1 MGVSILRPL
10 RILLPFVAIG
20 VALLVFLSVAFV
32 AFTVGGGTGPG
43 GPTSFGPCDAGLSA
57 APAGTTVADLSDE
70 QRQNANVIVSTARG
84 LGAPPRAWVIAL
96 ATAMQ
101 ESTLRNIPYGDR
113 DSEGLFQQRPS
124 QGWGTQAQV
133 TDPVYATT
141 QFIQRLLA
149 VPGWD
154 AMALTDAAQIVQRS
168 AFPDAYRKWEVLA
181 TQLVTQLGQVAD
193 PVRCAAPVGAA
204 AVAKEAINFA
214 LASVGKPYVW
224 GATGPD
230 TYDCSGLM
238 LRAFQKAG
246 VNLPRVSR
254 QQFNAGGHCARTSG
268 PARRPAV
275 PGHGSHRS
283 RDHPPRDAVHGQ
295 RQDRRGA
302 LHRRLGADTAR
313 AVEQPRAGVAGHPP
327 GHGVELGLIVVS
339 IGRTGVPPAPRVT
352 VRRAS

>member
-1 MGVSILRPL
+1 MSMLRPL

-204 AVAKEAINFA
+204 AVAKAAINFA
-214 LASVGKPYVW
+214 LAPSASPTC
-224 GATGPD
+224 GA
-230 TYDCSGLM
+230 
-238 LRAFQKAG
+238 
-246 VNLPRVSR
+246 
-254 QQFNAGGHCARTSG
+254 
-268 PARRPAV
+268 
-275 PGHGSHRS
+275 
-283 RDHPPRDAVHGQ
+283 
-295 RQDRRGA
+295 
-302 LHRRLGADTAR
+302 
-313 AVEQPRAGVAGHPP
+313 
-327 GHGVELGLIVVS
+327 
-339 IGRTGVPPAPRVT
+339 PPAPTPTTAPASCSAPSR
-352 VRRAS
+352 RRASTSRGCRGSSSTRAGMCPYVRPSPATCCSWPRIRPIPRPSTT

>member
-1 MGVSILRPL
+1 MAARGR
-10 RILLPFVAIG
+10 A
-20 VALLVFLSVAFV
+20 A
-32 AFTVGGGTGPG
+32 
-43 GPTSFGPCDAGLSA
+43 PTSFGPCDAGLSA

-84 LGAPPRAWVIAL
+84 MGAPPRAWVIAL

-124 QGWGTQAQV
+124 QGWGTPAQV

-154 AMALTDAAQIVQRS
+154 AHGAHRRRPDRAALGVPRRLPQVGGPRDAAG
-168 AFPDAYRKWEVLA
+168 D
-181 TQLVTQLGQVAD
+181 QLGQVPD

-204 AVAKEAINFA
+204 AVAQAAINFA
-214 LASVGKPYVW
+214 LAAVGKPYVW

-254 QQFNAGGHCARTSG
+254 QQFTAGGHVPVGRPSPATCCSSPRIRPIPRPSTTSCSTW
-268 PARRPAV
+268 ATTRSSRRP
-275 PGHGSHRS
+275 
-283 RDHPPRDAVHGQ
+283 
-295 RQDRRGA
+295 
-302 LHRRLGADTAR
+302 T
-313 AVEQPRAGVAGHPP
+313 
-327 GHGVELGLIVVS
+327 
-339 IGRTGVPPAPRVT
+339 PAPQVRVQPAPWNNRELVPLAT
-352 VRRAS
+352 RPGTASNWA

>member
-1 MGVSILRPL
+1 MGVSMLRPL

-168 AFPDAYRKWEVLA
+168 AFPDAYRKWEGLA
-181 TQLVTQLGQVAD
+181 TQLVTQLGQVRRPGA
-193 PVRCAAPVGAA
+193 VRGPGRGGGRGPGGDQLRPRGRRQALRVGRHRPRHLRLLRPHAPRVPEGGRQPPAGVAA
-204 AVAKEAINFA
+204 AV
-214 LASVGKPYVW
+214 
-224 GATGPD
+224 
-230 TYDCSGLM
+230 
-238 LRAFQKAG
+238 
-246 VNLPRVSR
+246 
-254 QQFNAGGHCARTSG
+254 
-268 PARRPAV
+268 
-275 PGHGSHRS
+275 
-283 RDHPPRDAVHGQ
+283 Q
-295 RQDRRGA
+295 RGR
-302 LHRRLGADTAR
+302 AR
-313 AVEQPRAGVAGHPP
+313 ARHVRPSPATCCSSPRIPP
-327 GHGVELGLIVVS
+327 I
-339 IGRTGVPPAPRVT
+339 PRPST
-352 VRRAS
+352 T

>member
-1 MGVSILRPL
+1 M
-10 RILLPFVAIG
+10 
-20 VALLVFLSVAFV
+20 
-32 AFTVGGGTGPG
+32 
-43 GPTSFGPCDAGLSA
+43 
-57 APAGTTVADLSDE
+57 
-70 QRQNANVIVSTARG
+70 STARG

-124 QGWGTQAQV
+124 QGWGSRAQV

-168 AFPDAYRKWEVLA
+168 AFPDAYRKWESLA
-181 TQLVTQLGQVAD
+181 TQLVTQLGQVPD

-204 AVAKEAINFA
+204 AVAQAAINFA
-214 LASVGKPYVW
+214 LAAVGKPYVW

-254 QQFNAGGHCARTSG
+254 QQFTAGGHL
-268 PARRPAV
+268 PARQAQPGDLLFLATDPTDPATIHHV
-275 PGHGSHRS
+275 MLYMGNDKIVEAPYT
-283 RDHPPRDAVHGQ
+283 
-295 RQDRRGA
+295 GA
-302 LHRRLGADTAR
+302 QVR
-313 AVEQPRAGVAGHPP
+313 VQ
-327 GHGVELGLIVVS
+327 
-339 IGRTGVPPAPRVT
+339 PAPWNNRELVPLATRPGT
-352 VRRAS
+352 VSNWA